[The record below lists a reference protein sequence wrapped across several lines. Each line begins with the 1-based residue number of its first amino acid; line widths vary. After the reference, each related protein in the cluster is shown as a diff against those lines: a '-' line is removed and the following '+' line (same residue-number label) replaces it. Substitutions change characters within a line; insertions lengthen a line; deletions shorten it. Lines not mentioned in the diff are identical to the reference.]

1 MAPQLTPVYL
11 ANRLLV
17 HRQTAE
23 AAEIKEQRKN
33 VACDEQLVCVSFFS
47 LDDFYFF
54 TNTDFLAINEYRPT
68 L

>member
-1 MAPQLTPVYL
+1 L
-11 ANRLLV
+11 ANRLLA

-23 AAEIKEQRKN
+23 AVEIKEQRKN
-33 VACDEQLVCVSFFS
+33 VACNEQLVRISFFS
-47 LDDFYFF
+47 LDDFFFF